1 VHFSDNINWFYHF
14 SSYTQKSLKKLL
26 LGEIMESNHFGRVKQ
41 PKISDIIMKELES
54 MIVEG
59 SFTAGQ
65 KLPAERELAAR
76 FDVSRPSL
84 REAIQ
89 KLIARGVLFSRHGG
103 GTYVSEQLGSSFADP
118 LQDLLCAHDEFLY
131 DQLEFRDALESLAAY
146 YAALRSTDA
155 DKTKL
160 TQCFTQLVEANQN
173 QAFALEA
180 KLDVEFH
187 MIIAEAAHNVVLL
200 HTLRS
205 LHAMLAKSIS
215 SNLKN
220 LFEKKA
226 ARQRVMEQHTH
237 LYQAIM
243 EGKAEEARAAAHTHL
258 VFVEDNLLKMRQEET
273 RIQRSLRRNEH
284 QNPR

>member
-1 VHFSDNINWFYHF
+1 
-14 SSYTQKSLKKLL
+14 
-26 LGEIMESNHFGRVKQ
+26 MENNQFGRVKQ

>member
-1 VHFSDNINWFYHF
+1 M
-14 SSYTQKSLKKLL
+14 K
-26 LGEIMESNHFGRVKQ
+26 NHTSHRIKQ
-41 PKISDIIMKELES
+41 PKISDIIMQELEK
-54 MIVEG
+54 MILDG

-65 KLPAERELAAR
+65 KLPPERELAVR
-76 FDVSRPSL
+76 FEVSRPSL

-89 KLIARGVLFSRHGG
+89 KLVARGVLFSRHGG

-118 LQDLLCAHDEFLY
+118 LQDLISAHDEFLY

-146 YAALRSTDA
+146 YAALRSTDS
-155 DKTKL
+155 DKAKL
-160 TQCFTQLVEANQN
+160 TNCFNQLVEANKN
-173 QAFALEA
+173 QTFIQET

-187 MIIAEAAHNVVLL
+187 MIIAESAHNVVLL

-226 ARQRVMEQHTH
+226 ARQHVMEQHTL

-243 EGKAEEARAAAHTHL
+243 EGDAETARSAAHAHL

-284 QNPR
+284 QNSL

>member
-1 VHFSDNINWFYHF
+1 MGIKPFN
-14 SSYTQKSLKKLL
+14 
-26 LGEIMESNHFGRVKQ
+26 RVKQ
-41 PKISDIIMKELES
+41 PKISDMIVQELES
-54 MIVEG
+54 MILEG
-59 SFTAGQ
+59 SFSAGQ
-65 KLPAERELAAR
+65 KLPPERELAAH
-76 FDVSRPSL
+76 FEVSRPSL

-89 KLIARGVLFSRHGG
+89 KLVARGVLFSRHGG

-118 LQDLLCAHDEFLY
+118 LQDLISSHDEFLY

-146 YAALRSTDA
+146 YAALRSTEA
-155 DKTKL
+155 DKAKL
-160 TQCFTQLVEANQN
+160 TQCFEQLVEANQN

-187 MIIAEAAHNVVLL
+187 MIIAESAHNIVLQ

-205 LHAMLAKSIS
+205 LHSMLAKSIS

-226 ARQRVMEQHTH
+226 ARQYVMEQHTS

-243 EGKAEEARAAAHTHL
+243 SGDAEAARAAAHAHL
-258 VFVEDNLLKMRQEET
+258 VFVEDNLLRIRQEET

-284 QNPR
+284 QNLV